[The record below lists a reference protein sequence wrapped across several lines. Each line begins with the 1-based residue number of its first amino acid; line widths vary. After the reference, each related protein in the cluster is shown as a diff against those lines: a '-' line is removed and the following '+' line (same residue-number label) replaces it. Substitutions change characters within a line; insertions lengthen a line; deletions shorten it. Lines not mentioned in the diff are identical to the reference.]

1 MTILCGY
8 LLALFWTLLP
18 VIRWLSN
25 DYEIRERRRRTDI
38 NLDESH
44 SHLSYLIERRITY
57 TVIFIIGGYL
67 LAWTPYAITSFRV

>member
-1 MTILCGY
+1 MKCAQIS
-8 LLALFWTLLP
+8 LALADFCGALFDIP
-18 VIRWLSN
+18 LSAIPL
-25 DYEIRERRRRTDI
+25 IRERRRRTDI